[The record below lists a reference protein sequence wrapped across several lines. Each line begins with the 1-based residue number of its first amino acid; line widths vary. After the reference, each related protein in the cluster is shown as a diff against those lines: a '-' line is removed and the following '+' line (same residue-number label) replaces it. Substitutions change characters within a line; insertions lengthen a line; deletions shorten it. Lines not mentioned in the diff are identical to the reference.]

1 MAATEAQGGDAE
13 ATSQVLAVCLRSS
26 LTAAFERHVEAA
38 ATEAADASGG
48 SLARASDSGSGPS
61 SGSGEGRGQGWAA
74 PVVARSTSVIMP
86 ASVLTTAINR

>member
-13 ATSQVLAVCLRSS
+13 ATAQVLAVCLRSS

-48 SLARASDSGSGPS
+48 AACPS
-61 SGSGEGRGQGWAA
+61 F
-74 PVVARSTSVIMP
+74 
-86 ASVLTTAINR
+86 LTTTQHGVP